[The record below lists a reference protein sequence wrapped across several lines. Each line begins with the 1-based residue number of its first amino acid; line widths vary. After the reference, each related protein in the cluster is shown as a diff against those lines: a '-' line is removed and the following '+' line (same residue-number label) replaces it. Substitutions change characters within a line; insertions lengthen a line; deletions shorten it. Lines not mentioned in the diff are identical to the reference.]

1 MLLARRFAPLFLSL
15 SRLSWLMVASLGAI
29 SFSLS
34 FNGRVNGSI
43 NLPIVVLKALEAP
56 GAPAIAMKE
65 TSATATSQS
74 APSSTLDTPAQ
85 KIGGRMLTALEQ
97 LWNSWLQLPRSR
109 IEHLNTVIKNHAM
122 FNGAPFRG
130 WVQNLAVFV
139 KITLHV
145 TAERTSARGGGF
157 SANRDTRALVGGST
171 GSARLY
177 RFKCGCSQRVCASWV
192 CKILTL

>member
-1 MLLARRFAPLFLSL
+1 
-15 SRLSWLMVASLGAI
+15 
-29 SFSLS
+29 
-34 FNGRVNGSI
+34 
-43 NLPIVVLKALEAP
+43 
-56 GAPAIAMKE
+56 MKE

-130 WVQNLAVFV
+130 WVQNLAVFR
-139 KITLHV
+139 KNHIACH
-145 TAERTSARGGGF
+145 R
-157 SANRDTRALVGGST
+157 
-171 GSARLY
+171 
-177 RFKCGCSQRVCASWV
+177 
-192 CKILTL
+192 

>member
-1 MLLARRFAPLFLSL
+1 MLLARRFAPLFLYL
-15 SRLSWLMVASLGAI
+15 SRLIWLMVASLGAI

-130 WVQNLAVFV
+130 WVQKSHCMSPL
-139 KITLHV
+139 
-145 TAERTSARGGGF
+145 RTSARGGGF
-157 SANRDTRALVGGST
+157 SANRDTRALVGGGT

-177 RFKCGCSQRVCASWV
+177 RFKCGCSQRVCAGWV

>member
-177 RFKCGCSQRVCASWV
+177 RFKCGCSQGVCWRWGV
-192 CKILTL
+192 RFF

>member
-1 MLLARRFAPLFLSL
+1 MLLARRFAPLFLSF

-145 TAERTSARGGGF
+145 TAEDIRQRRRVFREPRYAGF
-157 SANRDTRALVGGST
+157 GWWKHGFR
-171 GSARLY
+171 
-177 RFKCGCSQRVCASWV
+177 
-192 CKILTL
+192 

>member
-1 MLLARRFAPLFLSL
+1 LLLARRFAPLFLSL

-34 FNGRVNGSI
+34 FNGRVINGSI

-109 IEHLNTVIKNHAM
+109 IGHLNTAIKNHAM

-145 TAERTSARGGGF
+145 TAEDIRQRRRVFREPRYAGF
-157 SANRDTRALVGGST
+157 GWWKHGFR
-171 GSARLY
+171 
-177 RFKCGCSQRVCASWV
+177 
-192 CKILTL
+192 

>member
-1 MLLARRFAPLFLSL
+1 MLLARRFPSFFLFLFLSL

-56 GAPAIAMKE
+56 GPGAPAIAMKE
-65 TSATATSQS
+65 TSDIGDGHFAVCAQF
-74 APSSTLDTPAQ
+74 DTPAQ

-130 WVQNLAVFV
+130 WVQNLAVFR
-139 KITLHV
+139 KNHIACH
-145 TAERTSARGGGF
+145 R
-157 SANRDTRALVGGST
+157 
-171 GSARLY
+171 
-177 RFKCGCSQRVCASWV
+177 
-192 CKILTL
+192 